1 MVVCACGGSVHVH
14 VHEHEQGGRVDI
26 ARIRFQ

>member
-14 VHEHEQGGRVDI
+14 VHEHEQGGRVDL